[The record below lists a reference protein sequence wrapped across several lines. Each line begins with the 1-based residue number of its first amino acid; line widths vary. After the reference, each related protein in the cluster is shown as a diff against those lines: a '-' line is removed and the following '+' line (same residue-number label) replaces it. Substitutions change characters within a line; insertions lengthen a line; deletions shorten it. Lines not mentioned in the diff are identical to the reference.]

1 MKSSKGSLLVSGAS
15 LMDPNFH
22 RKVLFVVEH
31 DLQGALAVVLNDPLA
46 LHPEQLIDL
55 WADHVEKDGFIYR
68 GGPVSANAVIG
79 LAKSLK
85 ANEKSLVGSTEVIDL
100 HHSPSDRPDI
110 EVIRLFV
117 GYAGWSAGQLEKE
130 LKEGSWFIFKAKE
143 SDIFTNNVETLW
155 ETVLR
160 RQGGIVSQMAGAPE
174 DISAN

>member
-1 MKSSKGSLLVSGAS
+1 
-15 LMDPNFH
+15 
-22 RKVLFVVEH
+22 
-31 DLQGALAVVLNDPLA
+31 
-46 LHPEQLIDL
+46 
-55 WADHVEKDGFIYR
+55 
-68 GGPVSANAVIG
+68 VSANAVIG